1 MSKKEC
7 ELCSNPARMFCESD
21 QASLCWDCD
30 EKVHA
35 ANFLVAKHSRNLL
48 CHVCYSPTPWKAA
61 GLKLG
66 PTVSVC
72 QACAEDGENRGAS
85 SSRRENGDDFDS
97 QESESDDGEYYS
109 DTDDYSDED
118 EEMEEDGENQV
129 VPWSASSSNSPPA
142 AAAGAASSSSSE
154 EEEEEENV
162 SFSSSK
168 RTRDNTFESEDE
180 DGCCSS
186 QNQDSVLGASELRF
200 QDSHENY
207 SSSLSLLRPSK
218 MRRRSSDSALIP
230 LEQAAA
236 GPPSSGTAAIVEKL
250 RRFQQEIATEEGDPS
265 AMIVGL
271 CKLTRD

>member
-1 MSKKEC
+1 MSKKGC

-30 EKVHA
+30 EK
-35 ANFLVAKHSRNLL
+35 
-48 CHVCYSPTPWKAA
+48 AA

-72 QACAEDGENRGAS
+72 QACAEDGETRGAS
-85 SSRRENGDDFDS
+85 SSRRESGDDFDS
-97 QESESDDGEYYS
+97 QESDSDDGEYYS
-109 DTDDYSDED
+109 DSDDYSDDDDDEEE

-129 VPWSASSSNSPPA
+129 VPWSASSSNSPPPA
-142 AAAGAASSSSSE
+142 TTASSSSS
-154 EEEEEENV
+154 EEEENV

-168 RTRDNTFESEDE
+168 RTRDYLFESEDE

-186 QNQDSVLGASELRF
+186 QNLDSVLGSSELSF
-200 QDSHENY
+200 QESHENC

-230 LEQAAA
+230 SEQAA
-236 GPPSSGTAAIVEKL
+236 PSSGTATIVENCEDSNKKL
-250 RRFQQEIATEEGDPS
+250 
-265 AMIVGL
+265 
-271 CKLTRD
+271 